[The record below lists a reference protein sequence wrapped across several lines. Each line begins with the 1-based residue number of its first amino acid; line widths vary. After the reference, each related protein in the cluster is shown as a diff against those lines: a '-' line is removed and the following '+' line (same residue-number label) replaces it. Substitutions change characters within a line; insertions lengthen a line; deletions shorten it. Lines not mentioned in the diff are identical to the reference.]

1 MHPGEGT
8 RLQDRYAG
16 AVMNTFGPPRRVLVR
31 GVGCYVW
38 DDAGNRYLDMLGGI
52 AVNALG
58 HAHPA
63 VIDAVHAQM
72 STLGHVSNFFASEPQ
87 VALAERLLT
96 LLGAG
101 DGRVFFTSSGTE
113 ANETAF
119 KIARR
124 TGRRRIVAAN
134 GGFHGRT
141 MGSLALTAKA
151 SYREPFEPLPGG
163 VVFVDYGD
171 VPALAA
177 AVDDDTAAIVL
188 EPIQGEAGV
197 VPAPLGYLAE
207 ARRIADAHGALLWLD
222 EVQTGAGR
230 TGRWF
235 AHHSSAVRPDIV
247 TLAKGLGGGF
257 PIGACIGIGPAG
269 SLLAPGQHGSTF
281 GGNPPAAAA
290 ALAVLDTID
299 RDGLLANARLV
310 GGYLT
315 ERIRGLRHPLVRE
328 VRGEGLLIAVQL
340 HHPIAREVALAAL
353 EEGLIINDCTPD
365 VLRLAPPLNVRQE
378 QVDEL
383 VAMLPGVL
391 DLVTAAGSTDR
402 TLSASGRNS

>member
-1 MHPGEGT
+1 VSS
-8 RLQDRYAG
+8 LQDRYAHNL
-16 AVMNTFGPPRRVLVR
+16 MNTFGPPRRVLVR
-31 GVGCYVW
+31 GAGCYVW
-38 DDAGNRYLDMLGGI
+38 DDAGDRYLDMLAGI

-63 VIDAVHAQM
+63 VVGAVHEQM
-72 STLGHVSNFFASEPQ
+72 STLGHISNFFASEPQ

-101 DGRVFFTSSGTE
+101 DGRVFFTNSGTE
-113 ANETAF
+113 ANEAAF

-124 TGRRRIVAAN
+124 TGRGRVVAAN

-151 SYREPFEPLPGG
+151 SYREPFEPLPGD
-163 VVFVDYGD
+163 VTFVDFGNG
-171 VPALAA
+171 PALAA
-177 AVDDDTAAIVL
+177 AVDENTAAIVL

-197 VPAPLGYLAE
+197 IPAPTGYLEE

-235 AHHSSAVRPDIV
+235 AHHNAVVRADIV
-247 TLAKGLGGGF
+247 TLAKGLGGGY
-257 PIGACIGIGPAG
+257 PIGACIGLGRAG
-269 SLLAPGQHGSTF
+269 ALLEPGQHGSTF

-290 ALAVLDTID
+290 ALAVLDTIE
-299 RDGLLANARLV
+299 RECLLDNARLV
-310 GGYLT
+310 GAYLT
-315 ERIRGLRHPLVRE
+315 GELTGLRHPAVRE
-328 VRGEGLLIAVQL
+328 VRGDGLLIGVQL
-340 HHPIAREVALAAL
+340 HDAIAGQVALAAL

-365 VLRLAPPLNVRQE
+365 TLRIAPALNVRRE
-378 QVDEL
+378 QADEMIAL
-383 VAMLPGVL
+383 LPGLL
-391 DLVTAAGSTDR
+391 DQATAGRAVDREMAGHRGTP
-402 TLSASGRNS
+402 